1 MVPLDLLLTVGDDV
15 GIVWVCQPL
24 ADITVSLQEGLY
36 SRKIK
41 IDNDN
46 SQLVIPSVVPSKTRD
61 YQVSAIQISPLKKF
75 KIIIERTVGGAVG
88 SACGEGIIHNN
99 LTVSSV

>member
-1 MVPLDLLLTVGDDV
+1 M
-15 GIVWVCQPL
+15 
-24 ADITVSLQEGLY
+24 
-36 SRKIK
+36 
-41 IDNDN
+41 
-46 SQLVIPSVVPSKTRD
+46 IPSVVPSKTRD